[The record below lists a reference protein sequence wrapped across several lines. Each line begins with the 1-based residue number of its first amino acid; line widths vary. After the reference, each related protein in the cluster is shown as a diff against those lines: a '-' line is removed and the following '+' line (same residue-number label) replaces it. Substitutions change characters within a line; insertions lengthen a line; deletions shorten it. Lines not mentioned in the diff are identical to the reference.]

1 MKYDY
6 TWNHIK
12 LFADMCSR
20 NDTDDNIVQNWVDIL
35 EVHHSNTYPFTLW
48 PLTYK
53 QSAVIASPSLISP
66 KVISIKHTELNI
78 KFYASN
84 DIIVVCFYN
93 SGNCELETTKS
104 VIRGIK
110 KQIMIYLMEHRGD
123 EANMELMS
131 IIFVGYGTESTL
143 AILMSLDIGKE
154 LAKEAD
160 FMEEG
165 ENIITV
171 DCVTFSTPNIP
182 DEIWLNFTQIV
193 DTNINIIHTSDHK
206 PKPPV
211 TCILIGGHIDGT
223 PSLKNI
229 LKKKKTQKITI
240 NVYIDAIIQKIKVGH
255 LTK

>member
-20 NDTDDNIVQNWVDIL
+20 NDTDDTIVQNWVDIL

-84 DIIVVCFYN
+84 DIMVICFYN
-93 SGNCELETTKS
+93 SGSSDLETTKS
-104 VIRGIK
+104 VIRSIK

-123 EANMELMS
+123 EANMDLTS

-154 LAKEAD
+154 LEKEAD

-182 DEIWLNFTQIV
+182 DEIWINFTQIV

-211 TCILIGGHIDGT
+211 THILIGGHLDGT

-229 LKKKKTQKITI
+229 LKKKKTQKVTI
-240 NVYIDAIIQKIKVGH
+240 NVYIDAILQKIKVGH

>member
-12 LFADMCSR
+12 LFADMCSS
-20 NDTDDNIVQNWVDIL
+20 NDTNDNIIQNWVDML
-35 EVHHSNTYPFTLW
+35 ETHHSNTYPFTLW

-66 KVISIKHTELNI
+66 KVICIKNTTLTI

-84 DIIVVCFYN
+84 DIMAICFYN
-93 SGNCELETTKS
+93 TGGEFETTKS
-104 VIRGIK
+104 VMRSIK
-110 KQIMIYLMEHRGD
+110 KQIMIYLMEHRAD
-123 EANMELMS
+123 ESNMDLLS
-131 IIFVGYGTESTL
+131 IIFIGYGIESTF
-143 AILMSLDIGKE
+143 AVLMSLDIGKE
-154 LAKEAD
+154 LEKEAD

-182 DEIWLNFTQIV
+182 DDLWIKFIDIV
-193 DTNINIIHTSDHK
+193 DTNINIIHSSDHK
-206 PKPPV
+206 PKHPV
-211 TCILIGGHIDGT
+211 TYISVGGHLDVT

-229 LKKKKTQKITI
+229 LKKKKSHNITI
-240 NVYIDAIIQKIKVGH
+240 RLYIDAILHKIKVSH
-255 LTK
+255 SVK

>member
-1 MKYDY
+1 
-6 TWNHIK
+6 
-12 LFADMCSR
+12 
-20 NDTDDNIVQNWVDIL
+20 
-35 EVHHSNTYPFTLW
+35 
-48 PLTYK
+48 
-53 QSAVIASPSLISP
+53 
-66 KVISIKHTELNI
+66 
-78 KFYASN
+78 
-84 DIIVVCFYN
+84 
-93 SGNCELETTKS
+93 
-104 VIRGIK
+104 
-110 KQIMIYLMEHRGD
+110 MEHRGD

-171 DCVTFSTPNIP
+171 DFVTFSTPNIP

-211 TCILIGGHIDGT
+211 TCTLIGGHIDGT